1 MAASFYVWVVSS
13 SHPDVGSTA
22 VAHTQREAVLSHDLP
37 LAWHSFACYASLPPM
52 AAGGS
57 RKGRGEVETCPA
69 VQRPRRCFGLGR
81 SSVCHTTQI
90 ASECPT
96 EKGKWG
102 GSLIGMRASSSALAR
117 NHGPLA
123 MTPSAMAEGTGGL
136 CQHSGRYQPAR
147 HRAGGSVCTLTRSA
161 SGAPALGPPGE
172 ALSGP
177 PLSRSCDAASARAC
191 RAGPAHARA
200 AHSARGPSRGAC
212 VGTTVAAPVAFRVL
226 RVRGCRAG
234 RREPGP
240 SVSAG
245 TTALTGTGPRRT
257 GA

>member
-1 MAASFYVWVVSS
+1 M
-13 SHPDVGSTA
+13 
-22 VAHTQREAVLSHDLP
+22 
-37 LAWHSFACYASLPPM
+37 
-52 AAGGS
+52 
-57 RKGRGEVETCPA
+57 GRILN
-69 VQRPRRCFGLGR
+69 RN
-81 SSVCHTTQI
+81 
-90 ASECPT
+90 
-96 EKGKWG
+96 
-102 GSLIGMRASSSALAR
+102 ASSSALAR

-161 SGAPALGPPGE
+161 SGAPALGPARPSV
-172 ALSGP
+172 ARRPL
-177 PLSRSCDAASARAC
+177 LSRSCDAASARAC